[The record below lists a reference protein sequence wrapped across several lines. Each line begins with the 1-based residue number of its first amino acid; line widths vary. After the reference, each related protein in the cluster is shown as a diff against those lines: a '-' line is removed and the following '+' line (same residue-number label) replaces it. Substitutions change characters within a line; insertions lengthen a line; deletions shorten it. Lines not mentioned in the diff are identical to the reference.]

1 MLYFSSLDYLTI
13 PKQSILAANYSS
25 PEWVSSPWYAWAL
38 LTRSSRVSAS
48 SRPPRKTLTCGFHF
62 EDDYF
67 EDDFVEGDFVEG
79 DLQPAPP
86 KDTVDEDLAVVWQRR
101 VDELSHVHEV
111 SGREK

>member
-1 MLYFSSLDYLTI
+1 M
-13 PKQSILAANYSS
+13 
-25 PEWVSSPWYAWAL
+25 
-38 LTRSSRVSAS
+38 
-48 SRPPRKTLTCGFHF
+48 LTCEFNF

-67 EDDFVEGDFVEG
+67 EDDFFED

-86 KDTVDEDLAVVWQRR
+86 KDAVDEDLAVVWQRR